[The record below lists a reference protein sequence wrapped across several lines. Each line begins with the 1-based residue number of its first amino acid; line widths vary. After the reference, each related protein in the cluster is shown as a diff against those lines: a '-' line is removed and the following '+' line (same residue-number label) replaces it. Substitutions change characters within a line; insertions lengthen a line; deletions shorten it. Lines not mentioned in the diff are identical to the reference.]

1 MYPSKKNIYVTG
13 DYTLESKEG
22 SRQAHQKVFL
32 AYTCK
37 GRIFPFCKQN
47 LLANYVVTRVWLPA
61 RFGRR
66 VWVRNRFV
74 RRIWL
79 AESCFC
85 NPSLVARP
93 LEAVRSTPHPFCRHC
108 WVRTPFCSLK
118 TGCIT
123 SPICPLPFPLLS
135 FPYQLLFQRTPTFRS
150 FTLPSQV

>member
-1 MYPSKKNIYVTG
+1 LGAKPFCKQNLIANCVVTRAWFPDRFCQESVGAKPFCILRKKNKNVQAY
-13 DYTLESKEG
+13 YTLESKEG
-22 SRQAHQKVFL
+22 SRQAHQKVSL

-108 WVRTPFCSLK
+108 WGSH
-118 TGCIT
+118 
-123 SPICPLPFPLLS
+123 PIL
-135 FPYQLLFQRTPTFRS
+135 
-150 FTLPSQV
+150 